1 MINVYTSLQFNV
13 EILKKPQ
20 SCQGT
25 HIVRPSSVKFQPPVE
40 LQKKIKILGFEKIN
54 YYKILS

>member
-25 HIVRPSSVKFQPPVE
+25 HLVRPSSVKFQPPVE
-40 LQKKIKILGFEKIN
+40 LQKNQNLGFEKIN